1 VSALKNPAT
10 SVEAK
15 KLELG
20 RQARQHA
27 IESFREY
34 SQVLEEED
42 IERAAIRAVE
52 SAVPSYERWVFLTWP
67 VIVKSVER
75 VITAMSETAI

>member
-1 VSALKNPAT
+1 LKSRKSSTTSIIWKDVADKIVSALKNPAT

-52 SAVPSYERWVFLTWP
+52 
-67 VIVKSVER
+67 
-75 VITAMSETAI
+75 